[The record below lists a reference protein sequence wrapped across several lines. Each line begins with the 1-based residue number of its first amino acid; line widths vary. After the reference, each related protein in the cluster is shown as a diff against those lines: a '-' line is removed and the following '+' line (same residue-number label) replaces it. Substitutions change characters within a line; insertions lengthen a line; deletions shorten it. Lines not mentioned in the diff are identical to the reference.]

1 MEKALYLFSSIFLSS
16 GRNIISKKT
25 ALIFSGKSSFFLSQ
39 ALLFGAA
46 AILLLPFSINKLYCF
61 SPVTMIYGV
70 IYGLLLVSSQWA
82 FTIALR
88 LGETSI
94 CTVIY
99 SLGFI
104 LPTLSGT
111 VFWDEKLSV
120 PNCLGIVLAV
130 TVVLVSAKKKEGN
143 AKITGSFLSFILV
156 AMLSS
161 GGLGI
166 MQKLHQT
173 SSVSEEKT
181 AFLFIAFLLA
191 FIFSMVAFLLCK
203 EKTSVS
209 IKGSLFPITAGLC
222 FGGANFFN
230 TVLAGRMKSGIFF
243 PLQNVLTV
251 LLSAVLGI
259 IIFKE
264 KITAK
269 TLFVLLLGIAVII
282 LFSF

>member
-1 MEKALYLFSSIFLSS
+1 MEKVLYLFSSVFLSS

-25 ALIFSGKSSFFLSQ
+25 ALLFGGKSNFFLLQ
-39 ALLFGAA
+39 TLLFGAA
-46 AILLLPFSINKLYCF
+46 TGLLLPFSIKELTNLSF
-61 SPVTMIYGV
+61 ITIIYGV
-70 IYGLLLVSSQWA
+70 IYGMLLVSSQWA
-82 FTIALR
+82 FTMALR

-94 CTVIY
+94 CTVVY

-111 VFWDEKLSV
+111 IFWKEKLT
-120 PNCLGIVLAV
+120 PFNYFGIALAV
-130 TVVLVSAKKKEGN
+130 LVILISAKKKERN
-143 AKITGSFLSFILV
+143 KKIKSAFLPFVLV

-166 MQKLHQT
+166 MQKVQQ
-173 SSVSEEKT
+173 SSSAAEEKT

-191 FIFSMVAFLLCK
+191 WAFSITAFLFSK
-203 EKTSVS
+203 EKAKAVAKNSV
-209 IKGSLFPITAGLC
+209 FPIAAGLC

-230 TVLAGRMKSGIFF
+230 TVLAGKMKSGIFF
-243 PLQNVLTV
+243 PLQNVLVV
-251 LLSAVLGI
+251 LFSAVLGI
-259 IIFKE
+259 AIFKE

-269 TLFVLLLGIAVII
+269 TLLVLLLGIAVII